1 LLEIMPF
8 GRSFEMNH
16 VGILFSLS
24 LILALPCHARSFR
37 NARIPNGTIATCS
50 NCHVNPGGAG
60 TRTPFGQAVF
70 VAIGGTSSDVAFW
83 NAALASADA
92 DGDGVSNGTE
102 LRDPDGDGTAINAIG
117 VTNPGNRPPVFTSLA
132 TTSATM
138 GIAYSYQAA
147 TTDAEN
153 NARTYTKNAGPSW
166 ITVSTAGLVTGTPP
180 VNSAGTQNIVI
191 RATDSGTSSTG
202 FSRGSTDQSYT
213 LSIGS
218 SFTGWQNLNFAL
230 PAQAA
235 IATNLADPDQDGLNN
250 LTEYALRLP
259 PQTSSAFSFTGPTN
273 TAGGQLR
280 LSLPVRDDD
289 VKLSVVME
297 TASELPFAIF
307 TTISTPT
314 VTDPVLGDGLR
325 TLEFLDTV
333 TGTRRFGRI
342 KFILLP

>member
-1 LLEIMPF
+1 
-8 GRSFEMNH
+8 
-16 VGILFSLS
+16 
-24 LILALPCHARSFR
+24 
-37 NARIPNGTIATCS
+37 
-50 NCHVNPGGAG
+50 
-60 TRTPFGQAVF
+60 
-70 VAIGGTSSDVAFW
+70 
-83 NAALASADA
+83 
-92 DGDGVSNGTE
+92 
-102 LRDPDGDGTAINAIG
+102 
-117 VTNPGNRPPVFTSLA
+117 
-132 TTSATM
+132 M